1 MTTVPCYT
9 GRPIMADLS
18 RHDGGLRPAVGV
30 HNFQVLRA
38 NRTHPEFAAGTSF
51 TYNHAPMLCYWK
63 GRFYLQ
69 YLSSPVGEHEVPC
82 HTLVCHSEDGVHW
95 SKPQV
100 AFPAITTQ
108 EGDMTLA
115 HQRMG
120 FYVSKSGRLLTLS
133 FYGRAPRPNDGT
145 GIGRA
150 VREIYEDGS
159 FGPLY
164 FIRYNPGFGPEN
176 TPFPHYTAS
185 PDAGFRE
192 ACDELL
198 ANALVVQQWEEEDCL
213 AEDDFYV
220 LRTGG
225 KLKAFCWYTLPDGR
239 IVGLWKSHF
248 FTVADRW
255 EKGAVP
261 PPAQSSTIVYHGA
274 KAWGQRTS
282 DGRYALVYNPVG
294 PRGDLRYPLAITT
307 GDDGLLFDRD
317 LLAVHGEVPPQ
328 RYGGWYKVSGP
339 QYVRGI
345 AEGNGVPP
353 DGALWLT
360 YSVHKEDIWVARVPV
375 PVRAEVTEPV
385 NDTFETP
392 GALVEGWNVYSP
404 LWAPVAVV
412 EEGGERFL
420 RLRDKDPVDY
430 AKAVR
435 VFPES
440 RRVEL
445 SFRVRLTRKGQDDLE
460 IDVVSREGKRPV
472 RLVFDARG
480 GRVLAAD
487 RGVMKPVAGLE
498 EGRWLW
504 FAIDVDAVSGRYR
517 LRVSGP
523 AGDAQGATVGKAPG
537 AGAGEASGPAAS
549 GGAVEFAGR
558 FSEDCDTVERLELRT
573 GPYRMESMERL
584 SASKGYLFDDMAG
597 VDEPVEEAVFDIDD
611 VRSRH

>member
-1 MTTVPCYT
+1 MSTMPRYT
-9 GRPIMADLS
+9 GSPIMADLS

-30 HNFQVLRA
+30 HNFQVMRA
-38 NRTHPEFAAGTSF
+38 NRTHPEYAAGTSY

-63 GRFYLQ
+63 GRFFLQ
-69 YLSSPVGEHEVPC
+69 YLSGPVGEHEIPC
-82 HTLVCHSEDGVHW
+82 HTLVCHSKDGVRW
-95 SKPQV
+95 SKAKV
-100 AFPAITTQ
+100 AFPAFTTE
-108 EGDMTLA
+108 EGEMTLA

-120 FYVSKSGRLLTLS
+120 FYVSASGRLLTLS
-133 FYGRAPRPNDGT
+133 FYGRIPRPNNGK

-159 FGPLY
+159 FGPIY

-176 TPFPHYTAS
+176 TPFPPYHDA
-185 PDAGFRE
+185 PDEGFRE
-192 ACDELL
+192 ACEELL
-198 ANALVVQQWEEEDCL
+198 ANPLMVQQWHEEDCL

-220 LRTGG
+220 LMDR

-255 EKGAVP
+255 ERGAVP
-261 PPAQSSTIVYHGA
+261 PPKQAPSIVYHGA

-294 PRGDLRYPLAITT
+294 PRGECRYPLAVTA
-307 GDDGLLFDRD
+307 GDDGLLFDQD

-345 AEGNGVPP
+345 AEGNGTPP

-360 YSVHKEDIWVARVPV
+360 YSVHKEDIWVARIPV
-375 PVRAEVTEPV
+375 PLQEKVTQPV
-385 NDTFETP
+385 DDTFDTP

-412 EEGGERFL
+412 EEEGEHFL
-420 RLRDKDPVDY
+420 RLRDKDPADY

-445 SFRVRLTRKGQDDLE
+445 SFRARLTVKGHDNLE
-460 IDVVSREGKRPV
+460 IDVVSRDGKRPV
-472 RLVFDARG
+472 RIAFDAANG
-480 GRVLAAD
+480 QILAAD
-487 RGVMKPVAGLE
+487 HGVMQPVAGLE
-498 EGRWLW
+498 ASRWIA
-504 FAIDVDAVSGRYR
+504 FAIDVDAVTGRFH
-517 LRVSGP
+517 LRME
-523 AGDAQGATVGKAPG
+523 GDAEEAPEAPG
-537 AGAGEASGPAAS
+537 AGTA
-549 GGAVEFAGR
+549 EFTGR
-558 FSEDCDTVERLELRT
+558 FSEDCDTVERLEFRT
-573 GPYRMESMERL
+573 GPYRMEAMERT
-584 SASKGYLFDDMAG
+584 SVSREYLLDDMPD
-597 VDEPVEEAVFDIDD
+597 VDLPVSEAVYDIDD
-611 VRSRH
+611 VKSRH